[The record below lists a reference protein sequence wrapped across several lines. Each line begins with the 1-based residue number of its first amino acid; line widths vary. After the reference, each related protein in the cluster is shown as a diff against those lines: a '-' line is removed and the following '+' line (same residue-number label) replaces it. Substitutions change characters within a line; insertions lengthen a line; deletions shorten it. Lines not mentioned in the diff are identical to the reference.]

1 MMEIKVT
8 ITAPDLSEAINH
20 MAVALSGTGKAA
32 PAIDSTALNST
43 EDKNITAAQAPAQE
57 IQQPAAPVA
66 QTVPAAAP
74 VATQPQQTA
83 PAQPVTPAP
92 VTPTAPIAPVA
103 TATPATTAPA
113 PAAKTYTLDA
123 IANAMAALIDEGKMA
138 ACMATIQKYG
148 VPAINLLPKESYP
161 AFAED
166 LKALGAKF

>member
-20 MAVALSGTGKAA
+20 LAVALSGTGKAA
-32 PAIDSTALNST
+32 PAIDGTALNST
-43 EDKNITAAQAPAQE
+43 EDKNITAAQE
-57 IQQPAAPVA
+57 IQQPAAPIA

-83 PAQPVTPAP
+83 PAQPAAPAP
-92 VTPTAPIAPVA
+92 VTPTAPVA
-103 TATPATTAPA
+103 TATPATAAPA

-138 ACMATIQKYG
+138 ACMETIRKYG
-148 VPAINLLPKESYP
+148 VPAINLLTPEQYP

-166 LKALGAKF
+166 LKALGAKL